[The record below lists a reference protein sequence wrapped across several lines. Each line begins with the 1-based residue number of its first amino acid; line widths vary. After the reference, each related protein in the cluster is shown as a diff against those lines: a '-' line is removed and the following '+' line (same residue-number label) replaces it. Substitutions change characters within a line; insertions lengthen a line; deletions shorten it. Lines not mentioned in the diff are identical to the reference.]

1 MTYLRRGPTKTGVSS
16 RAAFRPLLAATLEDV
31 AAIRHWNE
39 LIYVSPKLD
48 GIRCIIWD
56 GQAVSRNL
64 KPIRNKYV
72 QARLK
77 GLPNGLDGELIVGS
91 PTDEHCFNATTA
103 GVMSEDGEPEFKFHV
118 FDHGLQGTTPYTQR
132 LITVSNTVFEYGKLK
147 GYPVELVE
155 QTTICTPEAL
165 LEYEQ
170 MMLTGG
176 YEGIMVR
183 RGMASYKQGRSTL
196 NEGILWKLK
205 RFYDGEGVV
214 VGLVEGV
221 RNLNEATLTPTGY
234 TKRSTEEAGL
244 VPSGQV
250 GTIIVEDLATQE
262 RINLSPGRMT
272 HNERQH
278 FWFNQSQLMG
288 RIVKYKTFRYGAV
301 NAPRFSTF
309 QGFRHED
316 DL

>member
-1 MTYLRRGPTKTGVSS
+1 MTYLRRGPTKTGSVV
-16 RAAFRPLLAATLEDV
+16 FRPLLAATLEDV
-31 AAIRHWNE
+31 KQIRYWNE
-39 LIYVSPKLD
+39 LIYASPKLD

-72 QARLK
+72 QAKLK

-91 PTDEHCFNATTA
+91 PTDPHCFNATTT
-103 GVMSEDGEPEFKFHV
+103 GVMSEEGEPDFRFYV
-118 FDHGLQGTTPYTQR
+118 FDHGLLSQAIYR
-132 LITVSNTVFEYGKLK
+132 HRYITIDNIVYEYGKLK
-147 GYPVELVE
+147 GYPVELVL
-155 QTTICTPEAL
+155 QTIVSSPESL

-170 MMLTGG
+170 AMLSTG
-176 YEGIMVR
+176 YEGIMIR
-183 RGMASYKQGRSTL
+183 RGAALYKQGRSTL

-205 RFYDGEGVV
+205 RFYDGEGIV

-221 RNLNEATLTPTGY
+221 KNLNEATLTPTGY

-244 VPSGQV
+244 VPSGLV
-250 GTIIVEDLATQE
+250 GTIIVEDRVTQE

-272 HNERQH
+272 HYERQH
-278 FWFNQSQLMG
+278 YWANKEQLMG
-288 RIVKYKTFRYGAV
+288 RVVKYKTFKYGAV

-309 QGFRHED
+309 QGLRHED